1 MHFCYDLLTSF
12 LLDTFDM
19 LEFESDKLGFGFEG
33 AGFKRTSE
41 KFVGYGRDKP
51 IVIV

>member
-19 LEFESDKLGFGFEG
+19 LEFESDKLGFGFED
-33 AGFKRTSE
+33 AGFKRAS
-41 KFVGYGRDKP
+41 
-51 IVIV
+51 